1 MTDIERKV
9 IYEKDADYVART
21 FDEAYRELMKVR
33 AGIQCHSF
41 MTDRMPM
48 THCASCTMYAADNT
62 GEGKEK
68 CMLQL
73 ALNYLAAVRN
83 IAKTGKP

>member
-48 THCASCTMYAADNT
+48 AHCESCTMYSKLT

-68 CMLQL
+68 CMLTL